1 MERKKRN
8 WFIAGAAVL
17 AFGGLLSLF
26 QDDDDK
32 AEADTKPTRSASAPA
47 KPTEKPAATPGAAAK
62 PAAVPSPDAVQR
74 AVLIRALRTI
84 EPGLVA
90 KEDRA
95 IDRARNV
102 CSDIKG
108 GKDAGTVQKNAKSRY
123 EGGTVPSLTDDQA
136 ANIVTAV
143 KSSFCS

>member
-1 MERKKRN
+1 MERKKKN

-17 AFGGLLSLF
+17 AFGGVLSLF

-32 AEADTKPTRSASAPA
+32 AEADAKPKAPATAPA
-47 KPTEKPAATPGAAAK
+47 KPAEKPSEPSGI
-62 PAAVPSPDAVQR
+62 PSPDTMQTAG
-74 AVLIRALRTI
+74 LMRALRTI

-95 IDRARNV
+95 VSRSRDV
-102 CSDIKG
+102 CLDIKG
-108 GKDAGTVQKNAKSRY
+108 GKDDVTVQKNAKSRF

-136 ANIVTAV
+136 AQIVTAV